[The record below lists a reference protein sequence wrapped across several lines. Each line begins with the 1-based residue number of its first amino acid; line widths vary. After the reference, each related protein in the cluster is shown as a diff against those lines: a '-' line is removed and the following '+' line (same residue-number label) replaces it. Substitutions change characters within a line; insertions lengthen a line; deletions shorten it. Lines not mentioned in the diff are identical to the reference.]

1 LLVGLP
7 VAREARALHVRNGGA
22 IYSNS
27 GIRAEFSGDRQIVAL
42 ASYTHE
48 TKVAV
53 LESRSNDSNLLYG
66 EESKMLT
73 IGQFRGARGALG
85 LTQIAFAK
93 LLKMSPASVARWESG
108 RMDAPLR
115 TRTDVL
121 LAVEARL
128 RKAGVSCSAD
138 NADLIIRLHGNVLVM
153 QAKATRPTRSQGS
166 PRAQRGGRAR

>member
-1 LLVGLP
+1 
-7 VAREARALHVRNGGA
+7 
-22 IYSNS
+22 
-27 GIRAEFSGDRQIVAL
+27 
-42 ASYTHE
+42 
-48 TKVAV
+48 
-53 LESRSNDSNLLYG
+53 
-66 EESKMLT
+66 MLT